1 MAKNLRAKIPTS
13 DLLSIH
19 DVNEAATKKFAEEV
33 GIAAS
38 NTSAPE
44 KGTGIHIAKDPREV
58 AELSVSLLTL
68 LRSSLML
75 RDDTIFLS
83 NDLSWEML
91 LWDISLI

>member
-1 MAKNLRAKIPTS
+1 MAKNLRAKIPAS

-19 DVNEAATKKFAEEV
+19 DVNEATTKRFAEEV

-58 AELSVSLLTL
+58 AEQSVSLFAVAMNEFT
-68 LRSSLML
+68 S
-75 RDDTIFLS
+75 T
-83 NDLSWEML
+83 
-91 LWDISLI
+91 